1 MQEKTK
7 QSIHLAYVR
16 SRCTFPLRCWQR
28 GISCSCRSVLNLVQ
42 EHHVYKYVPVRRIP
56 YTTCRSSRGTL
67 KFGQQLAYLCKLYI
81 PLGNSGMMM
90 MADSSQTRILG
101 KVDGQLLHCLLV
113 ALEADSRCAQPPAL
127 WARRRFGLKMI
138 GMLLALS
145 ASCVF
150 PLHLHVSLPR
160 TYKWLFS
167 LMSAGCLGL
176 RSPAAMTDG

>member
-1 MQEKTK
+1 M
-7 QSIHLAYVR
+7 
-16 SRCTFPLRCWQR
+16 CTNMSQL
-28 GISCSCRSVLNLVQ
+28 GG
-42 EHHVYKYVPVRRIP
+42 IP
-56 YTTCRSSRGTL
+56 YTCRSSRGTL

-81 PLGNSGMMM
+81 PLGNSAMMM
-90 MADSSQTRILG
+90 MADSSQMRIFG
-101 KVDGQLLHCLLV
+101 KVDGQFLHCLLV
-113 ALEADSRCAQPPAL
+113 AIEADSRCAQPTAL

-167 LMSAGCLGL
+167 LMSANCLGL
-176 RSPAAMTDG
+176 RSPAAMTDGWFPPVEAASSAGLCNAFLEHHKIALSFLELAFFS